1 MTSTNDNQNTTYLT
15 LDEAAERL
23 ACSRRHLERLLA
35 LGRIPSVRVGRL
47 VRIDMEALVASLRV
61 PNSVGGGPMTTA
73 GERDQ
78 GVSRA

>member
-1 MTSTNDNQNTTYLT
+1 MTSTNEDQNTTYVT

-47 VRIDMEALVASLRV
+47 VRIDMEELVASLRA
-61 PNSVGGGPMTTA
+61 PTAASEPEKGVG
-73 GERDQ
+73 
-78 GVSRA
+78 RA